1 MSHGQQVKDSG
12 EPPPPPQHLQSN
24 TLRRQQQ
31 GPSSTGSSGSSVAAG
46 IDSKQQQQQHQMD
59 VSHCLSQQ
67 SPHFETANKMPKGGP
82 CTTSSISS
90 NINGSTS
97 GSSLDN
103 KFSMNLIKFPHHH
116 NNLLG
121 RGGATTN
128 VDDEHQLPFS
138 NQQLQQQ
145 QQQLSYSGLGE
156 AMHNE
161 NLKLES
167 DQNDI
172 SSSLSHFNAPLHHHH
187 VVNNSSLPMHH
198 HHHHHHNHTRFDE
211 VDEDGGDVPGLLQH
225 STALDE
231 GDKKFNQLQELENS
245 LLMQNLQS
253 NFLKKLDG
261 YSHNPDYR
269 SLNRRSGFIEASG
282 ADPGQN
288 SNSTNYFHQHPPTNQ
303 LSVSPSS
310 SGGSN
315 NPFQRKITTGAM
327 TTTIATANKA
337 TSNVPANNTFHVMN
351 TSTSNQ
357 SIRNT
362 TRNHIITDSLPGPES
377 CV

>member
-1 MSHGQQVKDSG
+1 MAV
-12 EPPPPPQHLQSN
+12 N
-24 TLRRQQQ
+24 
-31 GPSSTGSSGSSVAAG
+31 
-46 IDSKQQQQQHQMD
+46 
-59 VSHCLSQQ
+59 HCLTQQ
-67 SPHFETANKMPKGGP
+67 SPHFETANKTPMAKGGP

-90 NINGSTS
+90 NINSTS

-121 RGGATTN
+121 RGGAGPNTTTN
-128 VDDEHQLPFS
+128 ADDEHQLPYS
-138 NQQLQQQ
+138 NQQQ

-161 NLKLES
+161 NFKLES

-172 SSSLSHFNAPLHHHH
+172 SSSLSHFNAPLLHHHH
-187 VVNNSSLPMHH
+187 QQVANNASLPMHH
-198 HHHHHHNHTRFDE
+198 HHHHQTRFDE
-211 VDEDGGDVPGLLQH
+211 VDEDGGDVPGLQH

-269 SLNRRSGFIEASG
+269 SLHRRSGFIEGSG
-282 ADPGQN
+282 GDSGQN
-288 SNSTNYFHQHPPTNQ
+288 SNSNNYFHQHPPPAATASTNQ
-303 LSVSPSS
+303 LSLSSVSP

-315 NPFQRKITTGAM
+315 NPFHRKITTGAM
-327 TTTIATANKA
+327 TTTITTANKA
-337 TSNVPANNTFHVMN
+337 TSNVPAMNGSNNTFHVMN

>member
-1 MSHGQQVKDSG
+1 
-12 EPPPPPQHLQSN
+12 
-24 TLRRQQQ
+24 
-31 GPSSTGSSGSSVAAG
+31 
-46 IDSKQQQQQHQMD
+46 MD
-59 VSHCLSQQ
+59 VNHCLSQQ

-145 QQQLSYSGLGE
+145 QQQQLSYSGLGE

-161 NLKLES
+161 NFKLES

-187 VVNNSSLPMHH
+187 VVNNSSLPM

>member
-145 QQQLSYSGLGE
+145 QQLSYSGLGE

-161 NLKLES
+161 NFKLES

-187 VVNNSSLPMHH
+187 VVNNSSLPM

-303 LSVSPSS
+303 RSVSPSS

>member
-59 VSHCLSQQ
+59 VNHCLSQQ

-145 QQQLSYSGLGE
+145 QQLSYSGLGE

-161 NLKLES
+161 NFKLES

-187 VVNNSSLPMHH
+187 VVNNSSLPM